1 MFRASY
7 GPPATILA
15 LVIFPERLD
24 SVNKVVEEDAG
35 LEGGRATQVGVNVPE
50 GVDGVEF
57 THFFV
62 LRLVLLLDCVL
73 VLLCVR

>member
-1 MFRASY
+1 M
-7 GPPATILA
+7 
-15 LVIFPERLD
+15 
-24 SVNKVVEEDAG
+24 EEDAG
-35 LEGGRATQVGVNVPE
+35 LEGGRATQVGVDMPKS
-50 GVDGVEF
+50 VDGVEF